1 MYRTYNTFPVVLFWI
16 MVMCSGLLFWL
27 VIRRPNSTDTR
38 TPEIEYSTFISQAE
52 AGQIAR
58 VSITG
63 TRIDGEYRSGN
74 SKFWLTGPSNPAV
87 FLGILQDKGVE
98 IRFRDARSESGPLLR
113 MLAFLMPLA
122 ALWGFLLI
130 RIVRRRTPPSAPG
143 GNLDGTNQQPLTP
156 Q

>member
-1 MYRTYNTFPVVLFWI
+1 MYRTYNTYLVVLFWG

-27 VIRRPNSTDTR
+27 VIRPQSTGER
-38 TPEIEYSTFISQAE
+38 TPEINYSTFISQAE

-63 TRIDGEYRSGN
+63 TRIDGEYRDGKG
-74 SKFWLTGPSNPAV
+74 KFWVTGPNNPAV

-98 IRFRDARSESGPLLR
+98 IRFRDARSENGPLLR
-113 MLAFLMPLA
+113 TLAWLMPFA
-122 ALWGFLLI
+122 ALWAFLLI

-143 GNLDGTNQQPLTP
+143 GNLDPSNQQPLTP